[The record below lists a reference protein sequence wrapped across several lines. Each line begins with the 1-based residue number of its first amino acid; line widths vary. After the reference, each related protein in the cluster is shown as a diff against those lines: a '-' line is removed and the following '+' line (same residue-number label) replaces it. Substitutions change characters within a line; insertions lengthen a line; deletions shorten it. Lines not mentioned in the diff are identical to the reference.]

1 MFVSKNKIIQLT
13 VVFVN
18 MFIVAINMENAY
30 FIQNFSY
37 GKILGYALT
46 PPLLVFLLVRM
57 INEKNN
63 TIKLLLF
70 ASVLACSYIIYM
82 QIPGINLRNLSEDV
96 QRINADINYGR
107 NIEFN
112 RFQNILRIVM
122 LFGSSILSVSFYI
135 FPYNIIILDMGL
147 MFFLW
152 IIDYEKNTYN
162 YVRYFLPVWA
172 FSILSYRSS
181 LFDSET
187 KNFKVNRSARLI
199 QVLIITLIIT
209 ISSLFINIDPKGV
222 YSNRLWNYFNSQV
235 IPTDQIFGTNI
246 LNPFN
251 LTSSGYNDSD
261 KQLGG
266 NITIN
271 NDEAL
276 SVTAEEPLYLRG
288 SVRSVYTGNR
298 WEKDS
303 VAYYSSDHIE
313 DSRLETLN
321 RMTTNSD
328 ELVKTA
334 VIEPVKKNTATI
346 FSAIYTR
353 DVSFIES
360 EAEIYYDKLHQVF
373 TSDTTIR
380 DSYYINYFNEG
391 TIRRTIVQYP
401 TESEQVDSKYLDT
414 SFRVT
419 TRTRQLVNSIVDE
432 SMTNYEKASALTEYL
447 KANYTYSLTPGNLP
461 SGRDFVDY
469 FLFEVTEGYC
479 VHFATALTI
488 MLRIAEVPSRYVE
501 GFKMGSEMEEG
512 KYIVRNSDAHA
523 WTEVLMDKENDI
535 WMNFDATGTPRENI
549 FGEEPVDNNEVDSE
563 TPSENPLTPT
573 NETNTNQP
581 GVNGEN
587 PDEGVITE
595 NTSIFGRF
603 ILSLF
608 GIAVFFLAMRML
620 YKKWKLHRALEDSS
634 LKAYFKEVTK
644 ILSYIRYEREKGET
658 YIELSKRIKDEELR
672 DEFRFLV
679 NEVYKE
685 EYSDEIG
692 VYGKRQELLDSLYL
706 KVRIH
711 RGKTFYYLRRYLL

>member
-37 GKILGYALT
+37 GKILGYAFT
-46 PPLLVFLLVRM
+46 PPLLVFLFVRF
-57 INEKNN
+57 INEKNKSV
-63 TIKLLLF
+63 KLLFF
-70 ASVLACSYIIYM
+70 ALALGCVYIIYR
-82 QIPGINLRNLSEDV
+82 QIPGMNFGNLAEDV

-112 RFQNILRIVM
+112 RFLNILRIVM
-122 LFGSSILSVSFYI
+122 FFGSSILSVSFYI

-152 IIDYEKNTYN
+152 IIDYEKNSYS
-162 YVRYFLPVWA
+162 YVRYFIPVWA

-235 IPTDQIFGTNI
+235 IPSDQLFGTNI

-266 NITIN
+266 NISIN

-276 SVTAEEPLYLRG
+276 SVSADEPIYLRG

-298 WEKDS
+298 WEKDA

-321 RMTTNSD
+321 RMTGNSD
-328 ELVKTA
+328 ELIKTA
-334 VIEPVKKNTATI
+334 VIEPIKKNTATI
-346 FSAIYTR
+346 FSSIYTR
-353 DVSFIES
+353 DVSFIDS
-360 EAEIYYDKLHQVF
+360 EAEIYYDKIHTAF
-373 TSDTTIR
+373 TSDTTVK

-391 TIRRTIVQYP
+391 TIRRTIVQFP
-401 TESEQVDSKYLDT
+401 NESDQVDSKYLDT

-419 TRTRQLVNSIVDE
+419 NRTRQLVSSIVDD
-432 SMTNYEKASALTEYL
+432 SMTNYEKASTLTEYL
-447 KANYTYSLTPGNLP
+447 RANYTYSITPGNLP
-461 SGRDFVDY
+461 GGRDFVDY

-488 MLRIAEVPSRYVE
+488 MLRIADVPSRYVE
-501 GFKMGSEMEEG
+501 GFKMGSEMVEG

-535 WMNFDATGTPRENI
+535 WMTFDATGTPRELI
-549 FGEEPVDNNEVDSE
+549 FGEEPVDDNEVVVE
-563 TPSENPLTPT
+563 TPSEGPLTST
-573 NETNTNQP
+573 NETSTNQP

-587 PDEGVITE
+587 PDDEVVAE
-595 NTSIFGRF
+595 NNGILGRF
-603 ILSLF
+603 ILILLGVAALITF
-608 GIAVFFLAMRML
+608 MRML
-620 YKKWKLHRALEDSS
+620 YKKWKLQRALEDSS
-634 LKAYFKEVTK
+634 LKPYFNEVTK
-644 ILSYIRYEREKGET
+644 ILTDIRYEREKGET
-658 YIELSKRIKDEELR
+658 YLELTKRIKDEELR
-672 DEFRFLV
+672 NEFKLLV

-685 EYSDEIG
+685 EYGDEIG
-692 VYGKRQELLDSLYL
+692 IYEKRQELLDALYL

>member
-1 MFVSKNKIIQLT
+1 MFISKNKIIQLT

-46 PPLLVFLLVRM
+46 PPLMVFLLLRV
-57 INEKNN
+57 INEK
-63 TIKLLLF
+63 KKEFRLVFFALF
-70 ASVLACSYIIYM
+70 LVCVYIIYR
-82 QIPGINLRNLSEDV
+82 QIPGMNFEILSEEV

-107 NIEFN
+107 NIEFD
-112 RFQNILRIVM
+112 RFLNILRIIM
-122 LFGSSILSVSFYI
+122 FLGSTILSLSFYI

-152 IIDYEKNTYN
+152 IIDYEKNSYN

-181 LFDSET
+181 LFDSES
-187 KNFKVNRSARLI
+187 KNFKVNRSARLF
-199 QVLIITLIIT
+199 QVIIITLIIT

-222 YSNRLWNYFNSQV
+222 YSNRLWNYFNNQI

-276 SVTAEEPLYLRG
+276 AVTADEPVYLRG
-288 SVRSVYTGNR
+288 SVRSVYTGTR

-303 VAYYSSDHIE
+303 VAYYATDHIE
-313 DSRLETLN
+313 DTRLDTLSRIT
-321 RMTTNSD
+321 RDSD
-328 ELVKTA
+328 DLVKTV
-334 VIEPVKKNTATI
+334 VIEPVKENTATI
-346 FSAIYTR
+346 FSGIYTR
-353 DVSFIES
+353 DVSFIDS
-360 EAEIYYDKLHQVF
+360 DAEIYYDKLHQVF
-373 TSDTTIR
+373 TSDTTVKDR
-380 DSYYINYFNEG
+380 YYFNYFNEG
-391 TIRRTIVQYP
+391 TIRRAIVQFP
-401 TESEQVDSKYLDT
+401 SESEQVDQKYLDT

-419 TRTRQLVNSIVDE
+419 TRTRQLVNSIVDD
-432 SMTNYEKASALTEYL
+432 SMTNYEKAHALTEFL
-447 KANYTYSLTPGNLP
+447 RKNYTYSLTPGNLP

-488 MLRIAEVPSRYVE
+488 MLRIADVPSRYVE
-501 GFKMGSEMEEG
+501 GFKMGAEMKDG

-523 WTEVLMDKENDI
+523 WSEVLIDERNDI

-549 FGEEPVDNNEVDSE
+549 FGEEPVDNNNVDVE
-563 TPSENPLTPT
+563 TSTENPLTPT
-573 NETNTNQP
+573 NETNSNQP
-581 GVNGEN
+581 GVNGEE
-587 PDEGVITE
+587 PDGVVTTD
-595 NTSIFGRF
+595 NTNGVGRF
-603 ILSLF
+603 ILILL
-608 GIAVFFLAMRML
+608 GIAALFSIMRML
-620 YKKWKLHRALEDSS
+620 YKQWKLQRALEDSS
-634 LKAYFKEVTK
+634 LKAFFNEVTK
-644 ILSYIRYEREKGET
+644 ILAYLRYEREKGET
-658 YIELSKRIKDEELR
+658 YLELSKRIKDEELR
-672 DEFRFLV
+672 NEFLHLV

-685 EYSDEIG
+685 EYSDGIG
-692 VYGKRQELLDSLYL
+692 VYEKRKELLDMLYL
-706 KVRIH
+706 KVMIH

>member
-46 PPLLVFLLVRM
+46 PPLLVFLLVRT

-63 TIKLLLF
+63 SIKLLLF

-82 QIPGINLRNLSEDV
+82 QIPGINFRNLSEDV

-112 RFQNILRIVM
+112 RFQNILRIIM
-122 LFGSSILSVSFYI
+122 LFGSAILSVSFYI

-187 KNFKVNRSARLI
+187 KNFKVNRSARLF

-209 ISSLFINIDPKGV
+209 ISSFFINIDPKGV

-321 RMTTNSD
+321 RMTSNSD
-328 ELVKTA
+328 DLVKTA

-353 DVSFIES
+353 DVSFIDS

-391 TIRRTIVQYP
+391 TIRKTIVQFP
-401 TESEQVDSKYLDT
+401 TESEQVEFKYLET

-419 TRTRQLVNSIVDE
+419 TRTRELVKSIVDD
-432 SMTNYEKASALTEYL
+432 SMTNYEKAQALTEYL
-447 KANYTYSLTPGNLP
+447 RANYTYSLTPGNLP

-469 FLFEVTEGYC
+469 FLFEATEGYC

-501 GFKMGSEMEEG
+501 GFKMGSEMKDG

-523 WTEVLMDKENDI
+523 WTEVLIDKENDI
-535 WMNFDATGTPRENI
+535 WMTFDATGTPRENI

-587 PDEGVITE
+587 PDEEVITE
-595 NTSIFGRF
+595 NNSILGRF
-603 ILSLF
+603 MLSLL
-608 GIAVFFLAMRML
+608 GIAVFLLAVRML
-620 YKKWKLHRALEDSS
+620 YKKWKLQRALEDSS
-634 LKAYFKEVTK
+634 LKSYFKEVTK
-644 ILSYIRYEREKGET
+644 ILTYIRYEREKGET
-658 YIELSKRIKDEELR
+658 YLELSKRIKDEELR

-685 EYSDEIG
+685 EYSNEIG
-692 VYGKRQELLDSLYL
+692 IYEKRQELLDSLYL

>member
-1 MFVSKNKIIQLT
+1 
-13 VVFVN
+13 

-37 GKILGYALT
+37 GKILGYAFT
-46 PPLLVFLLVRM
+46 PPLLVFLLIRFF
-57 INEKNN
+57 NEKRSRDRL
-63 TIKLLLF
+63 IYFALVLF
-70 ASVLACSYIIYM
+70 CAYIIYR
-82 QIPGINLRNLSEDV
+82 QIPGMSFGNLSEDV

-107 NIEFN
+107 NIDFS
-112 RFQNILRIVM
+112 RFLNILRIIM
-122 LFGSSILSVSFYI
+122 FFGSTILSVSYYI

-181 LFDSET
+181 LFDSEN
-187 KNFKVNRSARLI
+187 KNFKVNRTARLF
-199 QVLIITLIIT
+199 QVIIITLIIT

-251 LTSSGYNDSD
+251 LNSSGYNDSD

-266 NITIN
+266 DISIN

-276 SVTAEEPLYLRG
+276 SVSAEEPIYLRG

-303 VAYYSSDHIE
+303 IVYYSSDHIE

-321 RMTTNSD
+321 RMTINSD
-328 ELVKTA
+328 ELIKTA
-334 VIEPVKKNTATI
+334 VIEPFNKNTATL

-353 DVSFIES
+353 DVSFIDS
-360 EAEIYYDKLHQVF
+360 EDEIYYDKLYQAF
-373 TSDTTIR
+373 TSDTTVM
-380 DSYYINYFNEG
+380 DSYYINYFDENTIRG
-391 TIRRTIVQYP
+391 TILQNP

-419 TRTRQLVNSIVDE
+419 TRTRQLVNSIVDD

-447 KANYTYSLTPGNLP
+447 KANYTYSLKPGNLP

-469 FLFEVTEGYC
+469 FLFEVPEGYC

-488 MLRIAEVPSRYVE
+488 MLRIADVPSRYVE
-501 GFKMGSEMEEG
+501 GFKMGAEMSEG

-523 WTEVLMDKENDI
+523 WTEVMIDQENDI
-535 WMNFDATGTPRENI
+535 WITFDATGTPREFI
-549 FGEEPVDNNEVDSE
+549 FGEEPVDHNEGNVE
-563 TPSENPLTPT
+563 TSSGNPLTPT

-581 GVNGEN
+581 GVNGEKT
-587 PDEGVITE
+587 DEETIAENNNNLGKFGLILLGITALI
-595 NTSIFGRF
+595 T
-603 ILSLF
+603 L
-608 GIAVFFLAMRML
+608 MRMI
-620 YKKWKLHRALEDSS
+620 YKKWKLQRALDSSS
-634 LKAYFKEVTK
+634 LKSYFREVTK
-644 ILSYIRYEREKGET
+644 ILAYIRYEREKGET
-658 YIELSKRIKDEELR
+658 YLELSKRIKDVELR
-672 DEFRFLV
+672 DEFRLLV

-685 EYSDEIG
+685 EYGGG
-692 VYGKRQELLDSLYL
+692 VGIYENRQELLDMLYL

-711 RGKTFYYLRRYLL
+711 RGKPFYYLRRYLL

>member
-1 MFVSKNKIIQLT
+1 MFISKNKIIQLT

-46 PPLLVFLLVRM
+46 PPLLVFLLLRF
-57 INEKNN
+57 IQEK
-63 TIKLLLF
+63 KSRLRLLYF
-70 ASVLACSYIIYM
+70 ALVFACVYIIYRQM
-82 QIPGINLRNLSEDV
+82 LGINFGNVAGDV
-96 QRINADINYGR
+96 QRINTDINYGR
-107 NIEFN
+107 NIDFE
-112 RFQNILRIVM
+112 RFINILRIVM
-122 LFGSSILSVSFYI
+122 LFGSAILSFSFYI

-187 KNFKVNRSARLI
+187 KNFKVNRSARLF
-199 QVLIITLIIT
+199 QVVIISLIIT
-209 ISSLFINIDPKGV
+209 ITSLFINIDPKGV

-251 LTSSGYNDSD
+251 LTTSGYNDSD

-266 NITIN
+266 NISIN

-276 SVTAEEPLYLRG
+276 RVTADEPLYLRG

-303 VAYYSSDHIE
+303 VAYYSADHIE
-313 DSRLETLN
+313 DLRLETLN
-321 RMTTNSD
+321 RMIGNSD
-328 ELVKTA
+328 ELIKTA
-334 VIEPVKKNTATI
+334 VIEPTKENTATI
-346 FSAIYTR
+346 FSGIYTR
-353 DVSFIES
+353 DVSFIDS
-360 EAEIYYDKLHQVF
+360 DAEIYYDKINDAF
-373 TSDTTIR
+373 TSDTTVK

-391 TIRRTIVQYP
+391 SIRRTIVQNP
-401 TESEQVDSKYLDT
+401 TESDQVDSKYLDT

-419 TRTRQLVNSIVDE
+419 NRTRQLVSSIVDN
-432 SMTNYEKASALTEYL
+432 SMTDYEKASILTEYL
-447 KANYTYSLTPGNLP
+447 KEHYTYSIKPGNLP

-488 MLRIAEVPSRYVE
+488 MLRIAGVPTRYVE
-501 GFKMGSEMEEG
+501 GYKMGSEMVEG
-512 KYIVRNSDAHA
+512 KFVVRNSDAHA
-523 WTEVLMDKENDI
+523 WTEVLIDKENDI
-535 WMNFDATGTPRENI
+535 WMNFDATGTPRELI
-549 FGEEPVDNNEVDSE
+549 FGEEPVDNNDVEVQ
-563 TPSENPLTPT
+563 TPSENPSTTT

-581 GVNGEN
+581 GFNGEN
-587 PDEGVITE
+587 PEEVVTTD
-595 NTSIFGRF
+595 NNNLFGRF
-603 ILSLF
+603 VLILLGVAALF
-608 GIAVFFLAMRML
+608 SILRML
-620 YKKWKLHRALEDSS
+620 YKEWKLKRAIEDSS
-634 LKAYFKEVTK
+634 LKPYFKEVTK
-644 ILSYIRYEREKGET
+644 LLGYIRYEREKGET
-658 YIELSKRIKDEELR
+658 YLELSKRIKDEELR

-679 NEVYKE
+679 NEIYKE
-685 EYSDEIG
+685 EYSDELGI
-692 VYGKRQELLDSLYL
+692 YEKRRELLDMLFL

-711 RGKTFYYLRRYLL
+711 RGKGFYYLRRFLL